1 MATIDD
7 QFRCALIIVSATH
20 KLSRNSQLELFRAF
34 QIDWPFQPA
43 HTRKPL
49 PQIHSLYFAHSPP
62 LTYTDHIKHY
72 NCWTG
77 LMECCSQSDQA
88 LIYSLA
94 TGKTKWLKSIHE
106 SATSPIHPSSQFTNV
121 PENSSSTNLTHRL
134 NNLKIKLARSPL
146 LMGTP

>member
-20 KLSRNSQLELFRAF
+20 RLSRNSQLELFRAF

-49 PQIHSLYFAHSPP
+49 PQIHSLYFASNPP
-62 LTYTDHIKHY
+62 LTYTDHIRYY

-88 LIYSLA
+88 LIHS
-94 TGKTKWLKSIHE
+94 
-106 SATSPIHPSSQFTNV
+106 
-121 PENSSSTNLTHRL
+121 
-134 NNLKIKLARSPL
+134 
-146 LMGTP
+146 